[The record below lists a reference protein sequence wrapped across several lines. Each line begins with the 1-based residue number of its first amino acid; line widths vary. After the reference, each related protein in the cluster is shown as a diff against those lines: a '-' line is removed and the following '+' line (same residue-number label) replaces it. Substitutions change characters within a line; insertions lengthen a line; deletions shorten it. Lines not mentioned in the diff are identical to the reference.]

1 MIIEIIILIFLLSI
15 LYALFIYRLIQAN
28 QLKKPILSV
37 VSIFFVFVL
46 VHYVFHSNLGYPIN
60 NNLPET
66 FKLLH
71 FHKSKNKIIMLI
83 TSNDRHLPRLHS
95 LDYDLEL
102 EESLAQAMNDERAG
116 KLLLGVTEKNR
127 SDGVPSIKFREIK
140 RNLPTK

>member
-1 MIIEIIILIFLLSI
+1 MTIEIIILISLLSI
-15 LYALFIYRLIQAN
+15 LYASFIYRLIKAN

-60 NNLPET
+60 NNLPDT

-83 TSNDRHLPRLHS
+83 TRNDQHLPRLHS
-95 LDYDLEL
+95 LDYNLEL
-102 EESLAQAMNDERAG
+102 EELLMEAMSDVRAG
-116 KLLLGVTEKNR
+116 RLLLGVTEKNR
-127 SDGVPSIKFREIK
+127 SDGVPSIRFREIK
-140 RNLPTK
+140 RNLPMK